1 MPSKAGDAAHE
12 MAEQQEI
19 IWVSSV
25 QVSDRTK
32 TPEELAE
39 LERVRLEA
47 LEQQRLKRMS
57 AAAGVEDGDADGD
70 ADRAEPAQATGG
82 YAARRLKR
90 RKLMSDMD
98 HGPSGELTLNKLC
111 SSPAWISVFP
121 LHVSPL

>member
-1 MPSKAGDAAHE
+1 M
-12 MAEQQEI
+12 
-19 IWVSSV
+19 

-57 AAAGVEDGDADGD
+57 AAAGAEDGDADGD

-82 YAARRLKR
+82 YAARRQKR
-90 RKLMSDMD
+90 RKLMSDVD
-98 HGPSGELTLNKLC
+98 HGPSGGLTLNRLC
-111 SSPAWISVFP
+111 SLPARIRLFP
-121 LHVSPL
+121 LHVYSM